1 MNRQHWEDVYR
12 KRSPSEVS
20 WTQASLDPSLRRIAA
35 AGLAADAAIID
46 VGGGFSPLAGE
57 LAAMGFTDITVLDL
71 AQAALDAMA
80 AGLGG
85 RSANVRLVQA
95 DVTAWRPDRAFALWH
110 DRAVFHFLTDPDDRA
125 RYRAGLEAGLKPGG
139 RLVMAT
145 FAPDGP
151 ERCSGLPVQRWSAEA
166 LAAELG
172 QGFELIES
180 EREAHHTPWGAVQ
193 PFIWTS
199 FRRA

>member
-1 MNRQHWEDVYR
+1 MNRKHWEDVYG
-12 KRSPSEVS
+12 KKSASEVS

-35 AGLAADAAIID
+35 ADLTPDAAIID

-57 LAAMGFTDITVLDL
+57 LAAMGYADITVLDI
-71 AQAALDAMA
+71 AQAALDSVA
-80 AGLGG
+80 AGLGE

-125 RYRAGLEAGLKPGG
+125 RYRAGLKSGLKPGG

-151 ERCSGLPVQRWSAEA
+151 ERCSNLPVQRWSAEA

-180 EREAHHTPWGAVQ
+180 EREEHRTPWGAVQ
-193 PFIWTS
+193 PFTWTS